1 MRDGLQQAARRDSA
15 SCCAGHLRQ
24 RPGPLQWLG
33 GLRDQADDAL
43 YPGLATDGKT
53 IVREHMLGIGERL

>member
-1 MRDGLQQAARRDSA
+1 MILPLAVP
-15 SCCAGHLRQ
+15 GHLRQ